1 MSQWDRWAAATG
13 FVFVAL
19 FVAGFFVTTKPPS
32 LSAGNTKWVEFF
44 HDHSKEVKASSILFG
59 LAIVAFL
66 WFAAALA
73 TRLREA
79 GEQRLGATVLGGAAA
94 TAGTFLVAA
103 GVQAALAYRIA
114 PESPAQVKPFVD
126 VFYTI
131 GILVGFAVG
140 VVIGATAVAALRS
153 GVFPRWFG
161 FVSAVVAVAVIISG
175 GALVHDG
182 FYAPD
187 GGYAL
192 IATAASLVWAL
203 VTSVLL
209 MRKTVQ
215 KETAAAG

>member
-1 MSQWDRWAAATG
+1 MSKWDRLAAGTG
-13 FVFVAL
+13 VLFVAL

-32 LSAGNTKWVEFF
+32 LSAGNAKWVEFF

-94 TAGTFLVAA
+94 TAGTFLMAA
-103 GVQAALAYRIA
+103 GTQAALAYRIA

-126 VFYTI
+126 LFYTI
-131 GILVGFAVG
+131 GILVGFSVG
-140 VVIGATAVAALRS
+140 VVIGATSIAALRS
-153 GVFPRWFG
+153 GLFPRWFG
-161 FVSAVVAVAVIISG
+161 FAGAVIAVAVIISG

-203 VTSVLL
+203 VASVLL
-209 MRKTVQ
+209 MRHASA
-215 KETAAAG
+215 EGAATA